1 MIAIYIVSLILC
13 GFAAYMT
20 TKRGDASWAANDVN
34 ATDRAVVVFLALIC
48 LGFVPLL
55 NTILATGAL
64 IWLFWPEQPD
74 PIKTVDPWT
83 PKGPG
88 C

>member
-13 GFAAYMT
+13 WFAAYVT
-20 TKRGDASWAANDVN
+20 TQMGDASFEANDFD

-55 NTILATGAL
+55 NTIMATGAL
-64 IWLFWPEQPD
+64 IWLFWPEQPET
-74 PIKTVDPWT
+74 IKTVDPWT